1 VNGTA
6 GTCTANLASG
16 SECTIS
22 CNEGYWPS
30 QATSCSNGDLSA
42 GTCDAVMSGQFTLNI
57 PFNVFS
63 VEHIGTLHK
72 NAFVKATAEI
82 TNLQEHQISVTQTSA
97 GTAADSTAFD
107 FECLGGITEILHA
120 MRVLTLSN
128 GATNFAN
135 FKIHYEYAA
144 AIVGVDI
151 AGITL
156 SVTITQAVTRTRW
169 ARPSSPSGPSGP
181 TPTPPAPP
189 PDGTS
194 IITQDISITTVTL
207 AQYTGDVKRV
217 YEHAYQCALG
227 ECNPDGTLVPSSLG
241 SVTSSAQAAR
251 RAGIKITFVA
261 TLQPGALKDLE
272 SIQAATTLLETDV
285 TGFINGIATAN
296 QALGTSVTAPA
307 ASDVTAAAP
316 VTQTYSSS
324 NSSNSSSGPNV
335 GMIVGI
341 VIGVLALIG
350 IGAGV
355 AYYFY
360 QNRVNNDERP
370 VNETKEAPGVV
381 LQMGDDPVTTDESA
395 PPAADDDAPPP
406 GGVFKKNGVWMDENM
421 NPIKAFIRGPF
432 M

>member
-1 VNGTA
+1 MISCQSGYYPTVKNGTAPSKPGGDYWNIVYTKCWAGTITDDAECSPKGCDVTNLMPSIPNMESLGTCEGLSLSGNKGWLADSASCSPVCTQGYVLARSATCSRGYLEKAVCAAPGTTVPSLVVNPCDASASPVNGTA

-63 VEHIGTLHK
+63 VERIGTLHK
-72 NAFVKATAEI
+72 NAFIKATAEI

-107 FECLGGITEILHA
+107 FECLGAITEILHA

-217 YEHAYQCALG
+217 R
-227 ECNPDGTLVPSSLG
+227 LV
-241 SVTSSAQAAR
+241 
-251 RAGIKITFVA
+251 
-261 TLQPGALKDLE
+261 
-272 SIQAATTLLETDV
+272 
-285 TGFINGIATAN
+285 
-296 QALGTSVTAPA
+296 
-307 ASDVTAAAP
+307 
-316 VTQTYSSS
+316 
-324 NSSNSSSGPNV
+324 
-335 GMIVGI
+335 
-341 VIGVLALIG
+341 
-350 IGAGV
+350 
-355 AYYFY
+355 
-360 QNRVNNDERP
+360 
-370 VNETKEAPGVV
+370 
-381 LQMGDDPVTTDESA
+381 
-395 PPAADDDAPPP
+395 
-406 GGVFKKNGVWMDENM
+406 
-421 NPIKAFIRGPF
+421 
-432 M
+432 